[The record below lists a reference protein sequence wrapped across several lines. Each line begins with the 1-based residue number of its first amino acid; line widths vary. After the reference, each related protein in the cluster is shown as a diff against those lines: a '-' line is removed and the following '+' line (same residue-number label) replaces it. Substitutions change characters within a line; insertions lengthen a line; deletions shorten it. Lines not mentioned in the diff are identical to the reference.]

1 MSGRGLFRYFS
12 VSSKRH
18 CSGRIDTDTH
28 ECATGLTAED
38 LSQPPVERMDAVI
51 LRPSDE
57 VAVDFTAEHPVCFR
71 AITNRLVADLNT
83 EVVQQQPLLQHFDA
97 KPQNGRVRCGL
108 CKVIPN
114 IGAPL
119 FVVAVTHLWNLF
131 CRQGDVLFNFCMRCY
146 EQHAQALVK
155 SLDPE
160 RAAAVGRYM
169 KGRLLLRTDPEA
181 AAVYLTSDQSRK
193 RLCNI
198 LADDDRFFLAACR
211 RSVDISPKQCLLE
224 LALLRDCGSSH
235 RLQKSLYSSRIDLRT
250 ASQTDVET
258 LVVSSYVSKRPDLAY
273 EKVWT
278 EGRLQRAVGI
288 VSALQNKSCSAILE
302 TDHLRPFSKQ
312 LLLEDY
318 AFLCCKALMQ
328 PVGNRPPCQYL
339 NQVIVNAATEASQN
353 RVGSQWSF
361 RYLNHLEVWETW
373 AQLLDDVGVAAAL
386 TGMTLNKKQIS
397 GALLHDLF
405 ESWCEVVVLH
415 TKQLIKEGV
424 LTRGLFP
431 TEMQKLGCE
440 FRKSLV
446 GTLVY
451 RPRSSDADSLM
462 PEDMVDERKSTGAVV
477 TII

>member
-18 CSGRIDTDTH
+18 CQERIGTDTLGRT
-28 ECATGLTAED
+28 TGLTAENF
-38 LSQPPVERMDAVI
+38 SQPPVDRVDAVV

-57 VAVDFTAEHPVCFR
+57 LVVNFTEKHPVCFR
-71 AITNRLVADLNT
+71 AMRDKLAVDPNT
-83 EVVQQQPLLQHFDA
+83 EVVPRRTLLQHFEA
-97 KPQNGRVRCGL
+97 KPQSGHARCGL
-108 CKVIPN
+108 CKAIPD
-114 IGAPL
+114 IGATL
-119 FVVAVTHLWNLF
+119 FVVAVIHLWKLF
-131 CRQGDVLFNFCMRCY
+131 CRQGDALFNFCTRCY

-160 RAAAVGRYM
+160 RVVAVGRYM
-169 KGRLLLRTDPEA
+169 KGRLLLRTNPEA
-181 AAVYLTSDQSRK
+181 AAAFLTSDQSRK
-193 RLCNI
+193 RLCNV
-198 LADDDRFFLAACR
+198 LADDDRFFIAACR
-211 RSVDISPKQCLLE
+211 RSVDIGPRQCLLE

-250 ASQTDVET
+250 ASQTEVEM
-258 LVVSSYVSKRPDLAY
+258 LVVSSYISKRPDLAY
-273 EKVWT
+273 EKIWT
-278 EGRLQRAVGI
+278 EGRLQRAIGI
-288 VSALQNKSCSAILE
+288 VSALQHKSCSAILD
-302 TDHLRPFSKQ
+302 TDHLKPFSKQ

-328 PVGNRPPCQYL
+328 PVGNRPPSQYL
-339 NQVIVNAATEASQN
+339 NQVIVNAAADASEN

-361 RYLNHLEVWETW
+361 RYLSHLEAWETW
-373 AQLLDDVGVAAAL
+373 TQLVDDVGAAAAVS
-386 TGMTLNKKQIS
+386 GMTLNKKQIG
-397 GALLHDLF
+397 GALLRDLF

-415 TKQLIKEGV
+415 TKQLIKEGL

-451 RPRSSDADSLM
+451 RPRSSDAASTW
-462 PEDMVDERKSTGAVV
+462 PEDVVGETGPTGAVL
-477 TII
+477 TIL